1 MLCVL
6 DARLRAA
13 EVDFHVK
20 IQDAK
25 ETEVRGKNPT
35 AVSLDLQHNIPTL
48 TQSNIC
54 LYFKLCFCSA
64 DDKTWFHS
72 ALSLKKKTLREIFV
86 SSAAEFFTMFMW
98 VI

>member
-1 MLCVL
+1 M
-6 DARLRAA
+6 
-13 EVDFHVK
+13 DFHVK